1 MKNKISVKKLL
12 LCSIAVFL
20 AGMMLA
26 SLIST
31 SGGKVELR
39 RLSVM
44 TDRGVAI
51 SLEVYKPKTATRD
64 NPAPVVMLI
73 PGGNAAVENMSDAG
87 MELARRGMVAI
98 GIEPYTIGR
107 SDVELDNEG
116 LGSIDVTDYVYNL
129 DFIDNT
135 NVGYIGWSDRKSVV

>member
-51 SLEVYKPKTATRD
+51 SLEVYKPKTATKG
-64 NPAPVVMLI
+64 PI
-73 PGGNAAVENMSDAG
+73 P
-87 MELARRGMVAI
+87 LR
-98 GIEPYTIGR
+98 
-107 SDVELDNEG
+107 L
-116 LGSIDVTDYVYNL
+116 
-129 DFIDNT
+129 
-135 NVGYIGWSDRKSVV
+135 